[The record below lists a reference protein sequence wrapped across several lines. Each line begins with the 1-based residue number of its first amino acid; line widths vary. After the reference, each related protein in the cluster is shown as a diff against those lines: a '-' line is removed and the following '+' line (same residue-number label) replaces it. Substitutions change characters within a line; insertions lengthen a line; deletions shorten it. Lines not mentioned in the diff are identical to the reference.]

1 MSENKSSFDIAMT
14 LWDKVHDL
22 MMADSDE
29 AIEEAQRALDKE
41 VELADDKFM
50 ALRFVRNR
58 LKSEVDCLKQEE
70 LAFKARRMS
79 REKAV
84 ERIEGTTLMLM
95 DARYTVTQETE
106 AKTADGS
113 WVRFYP
119 DNIKHEVIVD
129 DIEEVPQEFIKVS
142 VDKGLLRSALR
153 AGELIE
159 GAHIKSH
166 KSPVIR
172 WGK

>member
-22 MMADSDE
+22 MMADSEE

-106 AKTADGS
+106 AKTSDGS
-113 WVRFYP
+113 WVRYYP
-119 DNIKHEVIVD
+119 ENLKHEVI
-129 DIEEVPQEFIKVS
+129 IEDEGSLPEEFIKRS
-142 VDKGLLRSALR
+142 VDKSALRSALKGGEKV
-153 AGELIE
+153 AGAALNT
-159 GAHIKSH
+159 AV
-166 KSPVIR
+166 SPVIR